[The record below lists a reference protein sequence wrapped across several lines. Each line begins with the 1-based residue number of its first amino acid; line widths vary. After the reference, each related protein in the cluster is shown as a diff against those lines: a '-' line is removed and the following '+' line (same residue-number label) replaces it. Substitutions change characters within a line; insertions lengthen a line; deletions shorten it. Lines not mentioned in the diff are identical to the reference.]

1 MGSSRFRFFPIQSLT
16 PRVWPPRR
24 RLDSRYVRAAA
35 VLEGVE
41 LFDASFFKMSAR
53 DAQITDPQHRLFLE
67 CAWHALE
74 NAGCD
79 PYRFHGE
86 IGVFAG
92 AARNSYFVRNIS
104 RDEMLREALD
114 DYQILIGSENDYLA
128 TRVAFKL
135 DLRGPAVTVQTACST
150 SLVAVHMACQSLLN
164 GECDMAAGG
173 RCFRPSSAEGRLP
186 S

>member
-1 MGSSRFRFFPIQSLT
+1 M
-16 PRVWPPRR
+16 
-24 RLDSRYVRAAA
+24 
-35 VLEGVE
+35 LEGVD
-41 LFDASFFKMSAR
+41 LFDASFFNMSAR

-79 PYRFHGE
+79 PHRFHGE

-104 RDEMLREALD
+104 RDEMLQEALD
-114 DYQILIGSENDYLA
+114 DYQIVIGSDNDYLA

-164 GECDMAAGG
+164 GECDMAARG
-173 RCFRPSSAEGRLP
+173 RRFRPSSAEGRLY